1 MKSIFVFIAPY
12 EEMAVMA
19 EEKIRKTYGVF
30 FQTSTMMTDANA
42 VLLEEIH
49 SDVGRCIISSR

>member
-1 MKSIFVFIAPY
+1 
-12 EEMAVMA
+12 MAVMA